1 MIKYSIIDWISA
13 WAKIPTLFAHWH
25 GEQYLSKRS
34 ITQKNKQTNCC
45 AHTCCPRQSAVT
57 FRRWDVEFE
66 GEKPIATVRRDGMRP
81 EEFPIIPSAA
91 GVRGEGKPP
100 ESDTLQIQRS
110 GTRYHR
116 RSPSNPLDKRKN
128 EKRLQS
134 YRKGRRR
141 IGPGGFSPKGASH
154 QRNPLSLTD
163 GDWGGF
169 YRGVLQRA
177 FLSSP
182 SMWKAPS
189 QGEMDSH
196 NMNVIFGLVHFHFWG
211 ISLKIPSIWWAVIC
225 VDLFA
230 LHYHPQ

>member
-1 MIKYSIIDWISA
+1 M
-13 WAKIPTLFAHWH
+13 
-25 GEQYLSKRS
+25 
-34 ITQKNKQTNCC
+34 
-45 AHTCCPRQSAVT
+45 
-57 FRRWDVEFE
+57 EFE

-163 GDWGGF
+163 GETEADSTEVFCNEHF
-169 YRGVLQRA
+169 YPPQVCGKHPVRGK
-177 FLSSP
+177 
-182 SMWKAPS
+182 W
-189 QGEMDSH
+189 
-196 NMNVIFGLVHFHFWG
+196 
-211 ISLKIPSIWWAVIC
+211 IPTI
-225 VDLFA
+225 
-230 LHYHPQ
+230 